1 MAVPANTSLV
11 TSSEDVRLANLLGA
25 LATGVTDGMH
35 DAMCVAAQMDVVSAS
50 ALVALLDFSPGG
62 SIRTLGEVVGLTHSG
77 AVRLVDRLVL
87 AGYVLRRQGQD
98 GRARAITLTARGA
111 TLARRVRRARERAI
125 AQSLESFSGTERV
138 RLTEY
143 CERLVSALTR
153 QRLEERA
160 AGHAP
165 MGGALCRSCDFAAC
179 GRDAQRCPAAKTA
192 AQPLEPEGRSRQ
204 RRDDARRR

>member
-1 MAVPANTSLV
+1 MAVPTKTSLV

-25 LATGVTDGMH
+25 LATGVTDGVH
-35 DAMCVAAQMDVVSAS
+35 DAMCDAAKIDVVSAS

-62 SIRTLGEVVGLTHSG
+62 LIQTLAEVVGLTHSG

-98 GRARAITLTARGA
+98 GRSREITLTARGA

-125 AQSLESFSGTERV
+125 AQSLESFSAIERV
-138 RLTEY
+138 RLSAF
-143 CERLVSALTR
+143 CERLISALTR
-153 QRLEERA
+153 ERLEERA

-165 MGGALCRSCDFAAC
+165 TGGALCRTCDFAAC
-179 GRDAQRCPAAKTA
+179 GRDAQRCPAEQA
-192 AQPLEPEGRSRQ
+192 AVQPPEPEGSSRQ
-204 RRDDARRR
+204 RRDHARGT